1 MAPLPLKPSAEVTC
15 ILNAAAGSDELEAAR
30 QQLTRISAEYGAKA
44 RVVLA
49 HSGAELAT
57 LTARALSENSQPVVA
72 GGGDGTVNAVAAGLV
87 GTDTALGVLPLGT
100 LNHFAKD
107 AGIPLKLEE
116 AVRNIFTGRAINV
129 DVAEVNGRVFLN
141 NSSIGLYPQIVRQR
155 EEGQSRGYNKW
166 VAFAQA
172 VATVLR
178 RHSRLHVRLDLD
190 GKAEL
195 ERATSFVFVGNNRY
209 EIAGL
214 DIGGRK
220 MLVGGRLWV
229 CMSRHAGR
237 GNLLLMALKALLG
250 RLTDAD
256 LDAFDAKEIQIHTK
270 RNRVDVSTDGEVNVM
285 DSPLHYRCRP
295 LALKVIVP
303 TDTGKQA

>member
-15 ILNAAAGSDELEAAR
+15 ILNAAAGANELEAAG
-30 QQLTRISAEYGAKA
+30 QQLSRIAAVYGAKA

-49 HSGAELAT
+49 HGGTELSS
-57 LTARALSENSQPVVA
+57 LTATALNENSQPIVA
-72 GGGDGTVNAVAAGLV
+72 GGGDGTLNAVAAGLV
-87 GTDTALGVLPLGT
+87 GTNTALGVLPLGT

-107 AGIPLKLEE
+107 IGIPLKLEE
-116 AVRNIFTGRAINV
+116 AVRNIFTGRTINV
-129 DVAEVNGRVFLN
+129 DVGEVNGRVFLN

-155 EEGQSRGYNKW
+155 EEGQSRGYHKW

-172 VATVLR
+172 VASVLR

-195 ERATSFVFVGNNRY
+195 ERATTFVFVGNNRY

-220 MLVGGRLWV
+220 TLAGGRLWV
-229 CMSRHAGR
+229 CISRHAGR
-237 GNLLLMALKALLG
+237 SNLLLMALRALLG
-250 RLTDAD
+250 RLTDGD
-256 LDAFDAKEIQIHTK
+256 LDAIDAKEIGILTK
-270 RNRVDVSTDGEVNVM
+270 RDRVDVSTDGEVNVM

-295 LALKVIVP
+295 RALRVIVP
-303 TDTGKQA
+303 AGNGEQA